1 MKKNKSL
8 DGSSAINKI
17 RESKYSRWSYSDNS
31 KNTLPELAINRIY
44 KNIFVPN
51 FKPKFKFDK
60 NVKIFTIGSC
70 FAREIEFALISMNI
84 KVLSAIFLDNSNE
97 IDLSTF
103 KLTKH
108 ASELLN
114 RYSVPS
120 MYQEIMNLLSRGN
133 FLSNKLLY
141 EQSEGKFIEAHY
153 TGLMGELPYEKL
165 FEFRSKLTNALSARL
180 IQSDVVI
187 LTLGLN
193 EFWVDINSTLVLNTI
208 PSFPFLKARA
218 NDLKVCFGRP
228 SEISDLL
235 SQICTK
241 LKEVNPNIKIL
252 ITVSPVPLE
261 YSFLADD
268 VILENQAAKSV
279 LYSAAIEMAFL
290 YDFVDYFPSYECV
303 NFSESSFAW
312 KPDKRH
318 VQQEAVKSIM
328 KLAISSY
335 FN

>member
-1 MKKNKSL
+1 MQKNKSL
-8 DGSSAINKI
+8 DGFSAINKI

-31 KNTLPELAINRIY
+31 KNSLPDLAINRIY

-51 FKPKFKFDK
+51 FRPKFKFDK

-70 FAREIEFALISMNI
+70 FAREIESALISLDV
-84 KVLSAIFLDNSNE
+84 KVLSAIFLDRSND
-97 IDLSTF
+97 IDLSEF
-103 KLTKH
+103 NLKKH

-120 MYQEIMNLLSRGN
+120 MYQEILNLLSKGN
-133 FLSNKLLY
+133 FLSDKLLY
-141 EQSEGKFIEAHY
+141 KQSEGKYIEAHY

-165 FEFRSKLTNALSARL
+165 YEFRCKLTNALSARL

-193 EFWVDINSTLVLNTI
+193 EFWVDIKSSLVLNTI
-208 PSFPFLKARA
+208 PSFPFLKANA
-218 NDLKVCFGRP
+218 NDLKVCFGKP
-228 SEISDLL
+228 SEINDLL
-235 SQICTK
+235 AQTCLR
-241 LKEVNPNIKIL
+241 LKEINPHIKIL

-268 VILENQAAKSV
+268 VVIENQAAKSV

-303 NFSESSFAW
+303 NFSEFSVAW
-312 KPDKRH
+312 KSDKRH

-328 KLAISSY
+328 KLAITSY